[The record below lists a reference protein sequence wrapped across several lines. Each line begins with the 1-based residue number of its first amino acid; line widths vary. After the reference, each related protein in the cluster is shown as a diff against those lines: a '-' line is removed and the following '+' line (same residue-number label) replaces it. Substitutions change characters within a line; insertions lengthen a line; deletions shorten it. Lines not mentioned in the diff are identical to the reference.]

1 MRQNELPQLKPF
13 LGKINVIIALS
24 HCLSFIYFFVCGMWG
39 GFPGKES
46 VSNAE
51 YSSSIPGSGR
61 PAEEEIDYLL

>member
-13 LGKINVIIALS
+13 LGKINVIIVLS
-24 HCLSFIYFFVCGMWG
+24 HCLSFIYLFVCGVWG

-46 VSNAE
+46 ASNAE

-61 PAEEEIDYLL
+61 SAGEEIDYLV